1 MARKVGWQDQEETGH
16 NMPTVRKESEECLC
30 SAHLLLFS
38 QSGSPA
44 HRMAPLTFAEVE
56 RGSLS
61 IFSVTKSRKSPTLLS
76 FSTSSGNHTLLP
88 VCGYPWEMSRGFDTS
103 NFLGSPSTQASPL
116 QLHVMTSEGLLPAQR
131 LYEETPRPHIS
142 QPLHLSEIMKEEST
156 SSSPSLRSRLQSQ

>member
-1 MARKVGWQDQEETGH
+1 
-16 NMPTVRKESEECLC
+16 MPV
-30 SAHLLLFS
+30 FS
-38 QSGSPA
+38 SPPPFLSVWVPSSQNGTT
-44 HRMAPLTFAEVE
+44 HFCGGGGGGVFL
-56 RGSLS
+56 SL
-61 IFSVTKSRKSPTLLS
+61 VTKSRKSSTLLS
-76 FSTSSGNHTLLP
+76 FSTSRGNHTLLP

-142 QPLHLSEIMKEEST
+142 RPLHLSEIMKEEST

>member
-1 MARKVGWQDQEETGH
+1 MKNACVQ
-16 NMPTVRKESEECLC
+16 
-30 SAHLLLFS
+30 
-38 QSGSPA
+38 
-44 HRMAPLTFAEVE
+44 LTSSF
-56 RGSLS
+56 SLS
-61 IFSVTKSRKSPTLLS
+61 LGPQLTEWHHSLLRRWWWGVFLSLVTKSRKSSTLLS
-76 FSTSSGNHTLLP
+76 FSTSRGNHTLLP

-142 QPLHLSEIMKEEST
+142 RPLHLSEIMKEEST